1 MSKHGKT
8 TKSLLGITT
17 IGLFFLTSVGV
28 GAVSNASKVSD
39 SSRSAQS
46 PNTMEVAVARVNT
59 AAPNF
64 TGVDSNGKTHNLSD
78 FKGKVVVL
86 EWSNHE
92 CPFVRKHYGSGNMQK
107 LQKEATG
114 KGVVWLTVLSSAA
127 GQQGYVSA
135 SQANELSK
143 SRNASPTAVI
153 LDPDGKI
160 GKLYGAR
167 TTPHMFVIGADGNMK
182 YMGAIDSIASA
193 NAADVAKADNY
204 VRNAVNALV
213 AGKQVTRATT
223 QPYGCTVK
231 YGS

>member
-1 MSKHGKT
+1 MNKNGKA

-17 IGLFFLTSVGV
+17 MGLFVLMSVGV
-28 GAVSNASKVSD
+28 GAVSNTSRVSD
-39 SSRSAQS
+39 SSRSPQS
-46 PNTMEVAVARVNT
+46 QSTMEVAVARVNT

-64 TGVDSNGKTHNLSD
+64 TGVDSNGKSHNLSD

-135 SQANELSK
+135 SQANELTK
-143 SRNASPTAVI
+143 SRNAAPTAVI

-193 NAADVAKADNY
+193 NAADVGKANNY
-204 VRNAVNALV
+204 VRDAVNALV
-213 AGKQVTRATT
+213 AGKQVTTATT

>member
-1 MSKHGKT
+1 MNKNGKA

-17 IGLFFLTSVGV
+17 MGLFVLMSVGV
-28 GAVSNASKVSD
+28 GAVSNTSRVSD

-46 PNTMEVAVARVNT
+46 PSTMEVAVARVNT

-64 TGVDSNGKTHNLSD
+64 TGVDSNGKSHNLSD

-92 CPFVRKHYGSGNMQK
+92 CPFVRKHYGGNMQK
-107 LQKEATG
+107 LQKEVTG
-114 KGVVWLTVLSSAA
+114 KGAVWLTVLSSAA

-135 SQANELSK
+135 SQANELTK

-193 NAADVAKADNY
+193 NAADVGKANNY
-204 VRNAVNALV
+204 VRDAVNALV
-213 AGKQVTRATT
+213 AGKQVTTATT